1 MSQLSEQ
8 TMDYKE
14 IIIDPD
20 DLDVLLEKE
29 WLITNSRGS
38 YSSGT
43 IIGCNTRRYHGI
55 LTASLRPPVERIVTV
70 GNLLESV
77 NIADK
82 SYDIS
87 SFEFSDCIH
96 PKGFQYLKKFRSDS
110 GVHFY
115 YDLDGV
121 EVEKSIYLC
130 YETDRAVVSYSFSGL
145 GSKTASI
152 TISPMLVLR
161 DFHAMQN
168 ASVPLNVRYD
178 NDIVTVHH
186 LDPNGPAAH
195 MTMPGGY
202 FEQDSNWWYSMKYRV
217 DAFRG
222 QQDHEDV
229 CAVGSFH
236 RTITGDD
243 TISLVISAS
252 AGSGGAKDM
261 SLSLDEVRTARQKR
275 RNDLYEKAKA
285 SNEEEKLLVLAADQM
300 VVRRAVSNTQV
311 SASILAGYHWFADWG
326 RDTFIALPGTLLST
340 GRFDEA
346 REVLETFGNVLDGGQ
361 IPNRFDDYGNPPH
374 YNSIDASLWFVNAAW
389 QYLQATSDLKLFRT
403 KFRPMLK
410 EIVEFYH
417 MGTRD
422 NIHADNDGLITGGDP
437 DTQLTWMDAKCNGI
451 SFTPRYGKA
460 VEINALWYNA
470 LRIMEETANSSAER
484 KIYQDRAEKAADSF
498 VNRFWNPESNCL
510 YDFIYPDGTPDAAIR
525 PNQIMAVSLPF
536 TCLPADIASSVVNV
550 VKDQLLTPFG
560 LRSLSPLDSRYRGW
574 YGGDQFSRDSGYHQG
589 TVWGWLMGPFVE
601 AFLKVNDYSECSRR
615 QAYEY
620 LSPMIEHARSGGCI
634 GSIAEIFDGDFPHR
648 PKGCIAQAW
657 SVAEVLRVLKLIN
670 NHKAR

>member
-1 MSQLSEQ
+1 MNQLREQ

-14 IIIDPD
+14 INIDPD

-38 YSSGT
+38 YVSGT

-55 LTASLRPPVERIVTV
+55 LIAALRPPVERIVTV
-70 GNLLESV
+70 SNLLESV
-77 NIADK
+77 KIGEK

-96 PKGFQYLKKFRSDS
+96 PQGFRYLKKFRSDS

-121 EVEKSIYLC
+121 ELEKSIYLC
-130 YETDRAVVSYSFSGL
+130 YETDKVIVSYGIKGL
-145 GSKTASI
+145 NGKTASI
-152 TISPMLVLR
+152 TVSPMLVLR

-168 ASVPLNVRYD
+168 SATQLNVRYE
-178 NDIVTVHH
+178 NEIVTVHH
-186 LDPNGPAAH
+186 FDPNGPAAH
-195 MTMPGGY
+195 MSMDGGY

-236 RTITGDD
+236 HSISSDD
-243 TISLVISAS
+243 TVSLVIAASSGSACNE
-252 AGSGGAKDM
+252 KMDIT
-261 SLSLDEVRTARQKR
+261 LDEVRNQRQMR
-275 RNDLYEKAKA
+275 RDELYAKAKTK
-285 SNEEEKLLVLAADQM
+285 SDDEELLVLATDQM
-300 VVRRAVSNTQV
+300 VVRRAITNTQV

-346 REVLETFGNVLDGGQ
+346 REVLETFGNVIDGGQ
-361 IPNRFDDYGNPPH
+361 IPNRFDDYGNAPH
-374 YNSIDASLWFVNAAW
+374 YNSIDASLWFINAAW
-389 QYLQATSDLKLFRT
+389 QYLQATSDLKLFRK

-417 MGTRD
+417 KGTRD
-422 NIHADNDGLITGGDP
+422 NIHADVDGLIIGGDEQ
-437 DTQLTWMDAKCNGI
+437 TQLTWMDAKCNGVA
-451 SFTPRYGKA
+451 FTPRYGKA

-470 LRIMEETANSSAER
+470 LRIMTETANSDAER
-484 KIYQDRAEKAADSF
+484 NIYQGMTESF
-498 VNRFWNPESNCL
+498 VEKFWNPDTNCL
-510 YDFIYPDGTPDAAIR
+510 FDLIYPDGCPDATIR

-536 TCLPADIASSVVNV
+536 TCLPANIAESVVNV
-550 VKDQLLTPFG
+550 VRDQLLTPYG

-574 YGGDQFSRDSGYHQG
+574 YGGDQFSRDSVYHQG
-589 TVWGWLMGPFVE
+589 TVWGWLIGPFVE

-615 QAYEY
+615 QAREY
-620 LSPMIEHARSGGCI
+620 LHPIIEHARTGGCI
-634 GSIAEIFDGDFPHR
+634 GSIAEIFDGDFPHS

-670 NHKAR
+670 SYNGR